1 MTHAP
6 TLERVQALVAQIA
19 GPDRIP
25 SGAGPDTPLK
35 DGGFWLDSASL
46 LEVIIACE
54 AEFDVVLEPE
64 TDFTDQAL
72 ATTRAL
78 FTLIRAKRA
87 S

>member
-1 MTHAP
+1 
-6 TLERVQALVAQIA
+6 
-19 GPDRIP
+19 
-25 SGAGPDTPLK
+25 
-35 DGGFWLDSASL
+35 
-46 LEVIIACE
+46 VIIACE

-78 FTLIRAKRA
+78 FMLIRAKRA

>member
-1 MTHAP
+1 MSQAP
-6 TLERVQALVAQIA
+6 TLEAVHAVVLQVA

-25 SGAGPDTPLK
+25 PNAGPDTPLK

-54 AEFDVVLEPE
+54 TAFDVALEPE

-72 ATTRAL
+72 ASPRAL
-78 FTLIRAKRA
+78 HALIRARRA
-87 S
+87 D

>member
-6 TLERVQALVAQIA
+6 TLERVQALVTRIA

-25 SGAGPDTPLK
+25 AGAGPDTPLK

-54 AEFDVVLEPE
+54 TEFDVILEPE
-64 TDFTDQAL
+64 TDFTERAL